1 MCSKRDYREIVE
13 FRIIPDPA
21 ENLGSIH
28 FGKRNVKDDD
38 IRSMLPEPLYR
49 FNSAGELHNFVLVL
63 QNRSD
68 DQTIIRI
75 VVHDGNFAHSR
86 TNDIT

>member
-1 MCSKRDYREIVE
+1 MMDGDRSSQDKYTLPVE
-13 FRIIPDPA
+13 FEELLDQR
-21 ENLGSIH
+21 NFTYVSISS
-28 FGKRNVKDDD
+28 GM
-38 IRSMLPEPLYR
+38 S
-49 FNSAGELHNFVLVL
+49 GELHNFVLVL